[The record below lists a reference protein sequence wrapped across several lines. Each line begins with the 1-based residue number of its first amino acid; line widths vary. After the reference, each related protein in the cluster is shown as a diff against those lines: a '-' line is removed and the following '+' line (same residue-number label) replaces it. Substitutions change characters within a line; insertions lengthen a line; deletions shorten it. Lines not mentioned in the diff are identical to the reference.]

1 MTGRKKELKMA
12 KVRTSQKAIK
22 EVYQNVIAIGYC
34 NLQSLL
40 DFFYDKERYYTVRR
54 EGWGSDVYDFGL
66 TAISTG
72 YAPFGDIG
80 PSYDLV
86 EKYEHEAQKL
96 RSVSLLKITYPEKR
110 KRAEKLMTEFI
121 KEALAEK

>member
-1 MTGRKKELKMA
+1 MTKIKTTQKE
-12 KVRTSQKAIK
+12 IK
-22 EVYQNVIAIGYC
+22 STYNNVVAIGYC
-34 NLQSLL
+34 NLQYLL
-40 DFFYDKERYYTVRR
+40 NYFTPQCYTVRK
-54 EGWGSDVYDFGL
+54 EGWASDIYDFGT

-72 YAPFGDIG
+72 YAPFGNIR

-96 RSVSLLKITYPEKR
+96 RSISLLKITYPEKR
-110 KRAEKLMTEFI
+110 EKAEKLMNDFI

>member
-1 MTGRKKELKMA
+1 MA
-12 KVRTSQKAIK
+12 KVRTTQKAIK

-72 YAPFGDIG
+72 YAPFGNIR

-96 RSVSLLKITYPEKR
+96 RSISLLKITYPEKR
-110 KRAEKLMTEFI
+110 KKAEKLMNDFI

>member
-1 MTGRKKELKMA
+1 MTKIKTTQKE
-12 KVRTSQKAIK
+12 IK
-22 EVYQNVIAIGYC
+22 STYNNVVAIGYC
-34 NLQSLL
+34 NLQYLL
-40 DFFYDKERYYTVRR
+40 NYFTPQCYTVRK
-54 EGWGSDVYDFGL
+54 EGWASDIYDFGT

-72 YAPFGDIG
+72 YAPFGNIR

-96 RSVSLLKITYPEKR
+96 RSISLLKITYPEKR
-110 KRAEKLMTEFI
+110 KKAEKLMNDFI